1 MDDLSFVIPAERRKA
16 REPGPMSPGS
26 NLGSRRELWGRG
38 TWVAGLQRITSLRF
52 VLRCA
57 RDDRGSLVAICLAL
71 VCVFA
76 AFGPAAAQTPSDAAK
91 AMVGAWEL
99 SNADRD
105 KTCTV
110 NFKLG
115 TAGPTYGL
123 DLEKKCGE
131 TFPAVR
137 GIVGWTFGRNDA
149 LLLVDAAGKPVLE
162 LLEVEAGMYEGLRP
176 NEGRYL
182 LQNAAVAAASRD
194 RPADDMFG
202 EWSFVIG
209 GVPGKP
215 ICALTL
221 ANTAADADNF
231 AINVKPGCDQQI
243 ARFGP
248 VSWRMDRG
256 QLVLQGK
263 GQIWR
268 FEEND
273 PNTWDR
279 IPRGRQPLTLLRQEK
294 QP

>member
-1 MDDLSFVIPAERRKA
+1 MFGNISAIAL
-16 REPGPMSPGS
+16 
-26 NLGSRRELWGRG
+26 LWLL
-38 TWVAGLQRITSLRF
+38 ASL
-52 VLRCA
+52 A
-57 RDDRGSLVAICLAL
+57 
-71 VCVFA
+71 
-76 AFGPAAAQTPSDAAK
+76 PAAAQTPTDAAK

-123 DLEKKCGE
+123 DLEKKCAE
-131 TFPAVR
+131 VFPPIR
-137 GIVGWTFGRNDA
+137 GIAGWTFGRNDA

-176 NEGRYL
+176 NEGRYF

-202 EWSFVIG
+202 EWSV
-209 GVPGKP
+209 VRAAAPGKP

-231 AINVKPGCDQQI
+231 AIDIKPGCDPLI
-243 ARFGP
+243 ARFAP

-256 QLVLQGK
+256 QLVLQS
-263 GQIWR
+263 GQGEVWR

-273 PNTWDR
+273 PNTWDK
-279 IPRGRQPLTLLRQEK
+279 IPRGRQPLTMVRQEK

>member
-1 MDDLSFVIPAERRKA
+1 MPPPCPD
-16 REPGPMSPGS
+16 GPRVPWSPWKMFRFRLVPSCVVLFGA
-26 NLGSRRELWGRG
+26 
-38 TWVAGLQRITSLRF
+38 VA
-52 VLRCA
+52 A
-57 RDDRGSLVAICLAL
+57 P
-71 VCVFA
+71 
-76 AFGPAAAQTPSDAAK
+76 GPAAAQTPTDAAK

-115 TAGPTYGL
+115 TAGPTYGI

-131 TFPAVR
+131 TFPSIR
-137 GIVGWTFGRNDA
+137 GIVGWTFGRNDS
-149 LLLVDAAGKPVLE
+149 LLLVDAGGKPVLE

-202 EWSFVIG
+202 EWSFVRG
-209 GVPGKP
+209 SVPGKP

-221 ANTAADADNF
+221 ANTAADAENF
-231 AINVKPGCDQQI
+231 AINVKPGCDAQI

-248 VSWRMDRG
+248 TSWRMDRG
-256 QLVLQGK
+256 QLVLQSGK
-263 GQIWR
+263 GELWR

-279 IPRGRQPLTLLRQEK
+279 IPRGRLPLTLVRQEK

>member
-1 MDDLSFVIPAERRKA
+1 MNDLSFVIPADRRKA
-16 REPGPMSPGS
+16 RDDSQ
-26 NLGSRRELWGRG
+26 N
-38 TWVAGLQRITSLRF
+38 RI
-52 VLRCA
+52 
-57 RDDRGSLVAICLAL
+57 LVAIAVVWVLAAL
-71 VCVFA
+71 A
-76 AFGPAAAQTPSDAAK
+76 PASAQTPTDAAK

-110 NFKLG
+110 NFKLS

-131 TFPAVR
+131 VFPPIR

-149 LLLVDAAGKPVLE
+149 LLLVDAGGRPVLE

-176 NEGRYL
+176 NEGRYF

-202 EWSFVIG
+202 EWSV
-209 GVPGKP
+209 VRTATPAKP

-221 ANTAADADNF
+221 ANTAADADTF
-231 AINVKPGCDQQI
+231 AIDIKPGCDPLV
-243 ARFGP
+243 ARFAP

-256 QLVLQGK
+256 QLVLQS
-263 GQIWR
+263 GQGEVWR

-273 PNTWDR
+273 PNTWDK
-279 IPRGRQPLTLLRQEK
+279 IPRGRQPLTLVRQEK

>member
-1 MDDLSFVIPAERRKA
+1 MFRSRLIPSCVVLF
-16 REPGPMSPGS
+16 G
-26 NLGSRRELWGRG
+26 
-38 TWVAGLQRITSLRF
+38 VA
-52 VLRCA
+52 
-57 RDDRGSLVAICLAL
+57 
-71 VCVFA
+71 A
-76 AFGPAAAQTPSDAAK
+76 APGPAAAQTPTDAAK

-115 TAGPTYGL
+115 TAGPTYGI

-131 TFPAVR
+131 TFPGIR
-137 GIVGWTFGRNDA
+137 GIVGWTFGRNDS
-149 LLLVDAAGKPVLE
+149 LLLVDAGGKPVLE

-202 EWSFVIG
+202 EWSFVRG
-209 GVPGKP
+209 SVPGRP

-221 ANTAADADNF
+221 ANTAADAENF
-231 AINVKPGCDQQI
+231 AINVKPGCDAQI

-248 VSWRMDRG
+248 TSWRMDRG
-256 QLVLQGK
+256 QLVLQSGK
-263 GQIWR
+263 GELWR

-279 IPRGRQPLTLLRQEK
+279 IPRGRLPLTLVRQEK

>member
-1 MDDLSFVIPAERRKA
+1 MPPPRPDGPRVPWSPWKMFRFRLVPSCVVLFGVVAA
-16 REPGPMSPGS
+16 PG
-26 NLGSRRELWGRG
+26 L
-38 TWVAGLQRITSLRF
+38 
-52 VLRCA
+52 
-57 RDDRGSLVAICLAL
+57 
-71 VCVFA
+71 
-76 AFGPAAAQTPSDAAK
+76 AAAQTPTDAAK

-115 TAGPTYGL
+115 TAGPTYGI

-131 TFPAVR
+131 TFPGIR
-137 GIVGWTFGRNDA
+137 GIVGWTFGRNDS
-149 LLLVDAAGKPVLE
+149 LLLVDAGGKPVLE

-202 EWSFVIG
+202 EWSFVRG
-209 GVPGKP
+209 SVPGKP

-221 ANTAADADNF
+221 ANTAADAENF
-231 AINVKPGCDQQI
+231 AINVKPGCDAQI

-248 VSWRMDRG
+248 TSWRMDRG
-256 QLVLQGK
+256 QLVLQSGK
-263 GQIWR
+263 GELWR

-279 IPRGRQPLTLLRQEK
+279 IPRGRLPLTLVRQEK
-294 QP
+294 VP

>member
-1 MDDLSFVIPAERRKA
+1 MFRTHITQSSVALLCA
-16 REPGPMSPGS
+16 
-26 NLGSRRELWGRG
+26 LG
-38 TWVAGLQRITSLRF
+38 
-52 VLRCA
+52 
-57 RDDRGSLVAICLAL
+57 AL
-71 VCVFA
+71 
-76 AFGPAAAQTPSDAAK
+76 GPAVAQTPSDAAK

-110 NFKLG
+110 NLKLG
-115 TAGPTYGL
+115 TAGPSYGIDL
-123 DLEKKCGE
+123 DKKCGE
-131 TFPAVR
+131 AFPAIR
-137 GIVGWTFGRNDA
+137 GIAGWTFGRNDS
-149 LLLVDAAGKPVLE
+149 LLLVDAGGKPVLE

-176 NEGRYL
+176 NEGRYF

-202 EWSFVIG
+202 EWSLVRG
-209 GVPGKP
+209 GVPGRP

-231 AINVKPGCDQQI
+231 AIDMKPGCDAQI
-243 ARFGP
+243 ARFAP

-256 QLVLQGK
+256 QLVLQSGR
-263 GQIWR
+263 GEVWR

-279 IPRGRQPLTLLRQEK
+279 IPRGRQPLTLVRQ
-294 QP
+294 

>member
-1 MDDLSFVIPAERRKA
+1 MFRLRAIS
-16 REPGPMSPGS
+16 
-26 NLGSRRELWGRG
+26 SR
-38 TWVAGLQRITSLRF
+38 I
-52 VLRCA
+52 
-57 RDDRGSLVAICLAL
+57 AL

-115 TAGPTYGL
+115 TAGPTFGL
-123 DLEKKCGE
+123 DLEKKCGD

-176 NEGRYL
+176 NEGRYF

-202 EWSFVIG
+202 EWSFVRG

-231 AINVKPGCDQQI
+231 AIDMKPGCDPQI
-243 ARFGP
+243 ARFAP

-256 QLVLQGK
+256 QLVLQSGK
-263 GQIWR
+263 GEIWR